1 LSVQRSPTGIVD
13 LCLTLFLR
21 FRGKTMTVINTNVPS
36 LKTQSALAFNT
47 RGLQKAMEELS
58 TGKRINSAADD
69 AAGLTIASSFRGQI
83 KSLGQEVRNANDGI
97 SLIQTAEGSTEQI
110 TQMLQRMRELVTQA
124 LNGTYSTNDVN
135 NMGTEVDAL
144 QTEIDRISND
154 TLWNGMALLNG
165 SFTGKN
171 VQVSDSST
179 ISLTTGDMT
188 TATLGVDNTV
198 INFTA
203 NTVTSS
209 WIGLI
214 DTAISTVST
223 ARAGMGATIN
233 RLNYAVDNI
242 TNAQTN
248 LSASASR
255 IEDTDYA
262 QASAELAK
270 HQVIQQ
276 AATAMLAQANQ
287 QPQLVLQLL
296 K

>member
-1 LSVQRSPTGIVD
+1 
-13 LCLTLFLR
+13 
-21 FRGKTMTVINTNVPS
+21 MTVINTNIPS
-36 LKTQSALAFNT
+36 LKTQAALAFNT

-97 SLIQTAEGSTEQI
+97 SLLQTAEGSTTQV

-124 LNGTYSTNDVN
+124 LNGTYSTTDVA
-135 NMGTEVDAL
+135 NMGTEVSAL
-144 QTEIDRISND
+144 QDEIDRIAGD
-154 TLWNGMALLNG
+154 TLWNGMALLDG
-165 SFTGKN
+165 TFSGKT

-179 ISLTTGDMT
+179 ITLNTGNIK
-188 TATLGVDNTV
+188 TASLGVDNTV
-198 INFTA
+198 VNFGTA
-203 NTVTSS
+203 TAPLTVSTS

-214 DTAISTVST
+214 DKAIASVST
-223 ARAGMGATIN
+223 MRAGMGATIN

-262 QASAELAK
+262 ESSAELAK

>member
-1 LSVQRSPTGIVD
+1 
-13 LCLTLFLR
+13 
-21 FRGKTMTVINTNVPS
+21 MTVINTNIPS
-36 LKTQSALAFNT
+36 LKTQAALAFNT

-97 SLIQTAEGSTEQI
+97 SLLQTAEGSTTQV

-124 LNGTYSTNDVN
+124 LNGTYSTTDVA
-135 NMGTEVDAL
+135 NMGTEVSAL
-144 QTEIDRISND
+144 QDEIDRIAGD
-154 TLWNGMALLNG
+154 TLWNGMALLDG
-165 SFTGKN
+165 TFSGKT

-179 ISLTTGDMT
+179 ITLNTGNIK
-188 TATLGVDNTV
+188 TASLGVDNTV
-198 INFTA
+198 VNFGTA
-203 NTVTSS
+203 TAPLTVSTS

-214 DTAISTVST
+214 DKAIASVST
-223 ARAGMGATIN
+223 MRAGMGATIN

-255 IEDTDYA
+255 IEDTNYA
-262 QASAELAK
+262 ESSAELAK

>member
-1 LSVQRSPTGIVD
+1 
-13 LCLTLFLR
+13 
-21 FRGKTMTVINTNVPS
+21 MTVINTNIPS
-36 LKTQSALAFNT
+36 LKTQAALAFNM
-47 RGLQKAMEELS
+47 RGLHKSMEELS

-83 KSLGQEVRNANDGI
+83 KSLGQEVRSANDGI
-97 SLIQTAEGSTEQI
+97 SLLQTAEGSTEQV

-124 LNGTYSTNDVN
+124 LNGTYSATDVS
-135 NMGTEVDAL
+135 NMGTEVEAL
-144 QTEIDRISND
+144 QKEIDRIAGD
-154 TLWNGMALLNG
+154 TLWNGMALLDG
-165 SFTGKN
+165 TFTGKN
-171 VQVSDSST
+171 VQVSDSSVIELKT
-179 ISLTTGDMT
+179 QDMKTT
-188 TATLGVDNTV
+188 TLGVDSGT
-198 INFTA
+198 IDFK
-203 NTVTSS
+203 NTVTSA
-209 WIGLI
+209 WIKLI

-223 ARAGMGATIN
+223 ARATMGATIN

-255 IEDTDYA
+255 IEDTDYS

>member
-1 LSVQRSPTGIVD
+1 
-13 LCLTLFLR
+13 
-21 FRGKTMTVINTNVPS
+21 MTVINTNIPS
-36 LKTQSALAFNT
+36 LKTQAALAFNT

-97 SLIQTAEGSTEQI
+97 SLLQTAEGSTTQV

-124 LNGTYSTNDVN
+124 LNGTYSTTDVA
-135 NMGTEVDAL
+135 NMGTEVSAL
-144 QTEIDRISND
+144 QDEIDRIAGD
-154 TLWNGMALLNG
+154 TLWNGMALLDG
-165 SFTGKN
+165 TFSGKT

-179 ISLTTGDMT
+179 ITLNTGNVK
-188 TATLGVDNTV
+188 TASLGVDNTV
-198 INFTA
+198 VNFGTA
-203 NTVTSS
+203 TAPLTVSTS

-214 DTAISTVST
+214 DKAIASVST
-223 ARAGMGATIN
+223 MRAGMGATIN

-262 QASAELAK
+262 ESSAELAK